1 MRRPGELAQ
10 HRARVV
16 LVARLRVDALPEMN
30 RRVDTERRASR
41 LVDGARLPERVV
53 AHERDGVGVGRVVL
67 DVARRDGVERDR
79 ELLEDRPALR
89 RGGREDEP
97 VRHEDGLAATQISSA
112 GQLRDQSAEKT
123 V

>member
-1 MRRPGELAQ
+1 
-10 HRARVV
+10 
-16 LVARLRVDALPEMN
+16 
-30 RRVDTERRASR
+30 
-41 LVDGARLPERVV
+41 VDGTRLPERVV
-53 AHERDGVGVGRVVL
+53 AHERDRVGVGWVVL

-89 RGGREDEP
+89 LGGREDEA
-97 VRHEDGLAATQISSA
+97 VRHDGLAATQISSA